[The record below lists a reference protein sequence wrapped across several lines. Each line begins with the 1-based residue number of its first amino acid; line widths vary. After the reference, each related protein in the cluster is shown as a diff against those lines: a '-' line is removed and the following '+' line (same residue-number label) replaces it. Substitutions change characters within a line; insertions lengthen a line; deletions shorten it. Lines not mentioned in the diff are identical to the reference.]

1 MAVETERLEGEIG
14 VKTTLLGEK
23 EDTLRLAKEAKT
35 TFDNRKK
42 ELQDEVT
49 RLNDDASATEEQKTQ
64 AQSDLDDHNATETT
78 ITDALSTAQTERD
91 NLDDEIKQDANTREE
106 NAYQAEKQKRD
117 AKFLDLEGQKLD
129 EEAQLATLQ
138 EQLQNWKRKRA
149 EATLEDNDDKFD
161 EMHAQVLKA
170 EKALE
175 TAQTKLDKTTRDFE
189 TEKVAKDK
197 RDLDEAVAEGERLFN
212 ERSAERQTQYETLN
226 GLLTTAKDDL
236 QANLDEIERLNS
248 MLANDPDN
256 TTLQDELTTAEGET
270 QGLRDARDTARTN
283 LDPVLKSQ
291 G

>member
-49 RLNDDASATEEQKTQ
+49 RLNDDATATEEQKTQ

-91 NLDDEIKQDANTREE
+91 NLDDEIKQDATTREE

-212 ERSAERQTQYETLN
+212 ERSAER
-226 GLLTTAKDDL
+226 
-236 QANLDEIERLNS
+236 
-248 MLANDPDN
+248 
-256 TTLQDELTTAEGET
+256 
-270 QGLRDARDTARTN
+270 
-283 LDPVLKSQ
+283 
-291 G
+291 